1 MMIFQQIE
9 PLNQWNKNEKHYI
22 IMDECLH
29 VPCIM
34 AECLRV
40 PCVMFR
46 KYVETYAHNRSMFT
60 RSVCNVSQIR
70 GNICT

>member
-9 PLNQWNKNEKHYI
+9 PLNQWNKNEKHCI

-40 PCVMFR
+40 PCVMFPE
-46 KYVETYAHNRSMFT
+46 YGAFVNDFSGS
-60 RSVCNVSQIR
+60 SVSYLLSPP
-70 GNICT
+70 